1 MAEEKK
7 EEGNWFSSLM
17 SGFGAPA
24 SAEDAPAASSNEG
37 GTVDASDSPENRL
50 LKLKAE
56 DVAELP
62 PAEAVAALNA
72 AVVTSA
78 DVNVALIEACCKRL
92 RVLCR
97 EPDNCK
103 LCDEAGSCSAVVSAM
118 GALPTQPAVQLQAL
132 AALVNLCSGESNEHR
147 ANAVNAGAM
156 QGIVGAMNALSA
168 DAEVQEMAC
177 IALQNCC
184 YGEDEH
190 AVVRRRAAAS
200 QGALEATMAA
210 IRQHE
215 ASSPTLMEVAVATL
229 RLMVHRADDIRER
242 AKELGAAPDW
252 IKPIVQPAEG
262 GSNGGLFSFRKLGF
276 GTSRRKTK
284 G

>member
-78 DVNVALIEACCKRL
+78 DVNVALIEACCVGLPR
-92 RVLCR
+92 
-97 EPDNCK
+97 
-103 LCDEAGSCSAVVSAM
+103 
-118 GALPTQPAVQLQAL
+118 ALP
-132 AALVNLCSGESNEHR
+132 
-147 ANAVNAGAM
+147 
-156 QGIVGAMNALSA
+156 
-168 DAEVQEMAC
+168 
-177 IALQNCC
+177 
-184 YGEDEH
+184 
-190 AVVRRRAAAS
+190 
-200 QGALEATMAA
+200 
-210 IRQHE
+210 
-215 ASSPTLMEVAVATL
+215 
-229 RLMVHRADDIRER
+229 
-242 AKELGAAPDW
+242 
-252 IKPIVQPAEG
+252 
-262 GSNGGLFSFRKLGF
+262 
-276 GTSRRKTK
+276 
-284 G
+284 